1 VIPILL
7 VLLFALGAWFAHE
20 AWTTPVNDAE
30 KIAAP
35 SRSWRRV
42 QEFLHRAGLHDV
54 TPRDFVLF
62 SLGAGAL
69 AGAATQLIMGWPLVS
84 LVAAGL
90 GAGLPFLWYANREDS
105 RRARVQA
112 ELADAMGLLRDSI
125 RAGGDVAQ
133 GLIALATYG
142 PALLKPEF
150 QRAVQLMAHGSTLR
164 DALLGMRERLA
175 DPVFDTCVATL
186 LLNEKLGSPQLTP
199 VLSELAQAVRDEL
212 RVQADLRAQRTR
224 VVLSARV
231 IAAIPLVLLI
241 AIRAVS
247 THYLDLFDSFEGQL
261 VLGACTV
268 SVVIGYQVMRWTS
281 RLPIDQRVLVQ

>member
-1 VIPILL
+1 M
-7 VLLFALGAWFAHE
+7 
-20 AWTTPVNDAE
+20 TP

-35 SRSWRRV
+35 SRRWRRV

-69 AGAATQLIMGWPLVS
+69 AGAASQLIMGWPLVS

-112 ELADAMGLLRDSI
+112 ELADAMSLLRDSI

>member
-1 VIPILL
+1 M
-7 VLLFALGAWFAHE
+7 
-20 AWTTPVNDAE
+20 
-30 KIAAP
+30 
-35 SRSWRRV
+35 
-42 QEFLHRAGLHDV
+42 

-142 PALLKPEF
+142 PALL
-150 QRAVQLMAHGSTLR
+150 RAGIPARGTAVGAWQHVARHALG
-164 DALLGMRERLA
+164 DARAARR
-175 DPVFDTCVATL
+175 PVFDTCVATL

-199 VLSELAQAVRDEL
+199 VLSELAQRSATNSVCRLIFAPSAPESCS
-212 RVQADLRAQRTR
+212 RPA
-224 VVLSARV
+224 LSQQ
-231 IAAIPLVLLI
+231 
-241 AIRAVS
+241 
-247 THYLDLFDSFEGQL
+247 F
-261 VLGACTV
+261 
-268 SVVIGYQVMRWTS
+268 RWFC
-281 RLPIDQRVLVQ
+281 

>member
-1 VIPILL
+1 MIPILL
-7 VLLFALGAWFAHE
+7 VGLFALGVWFTHE
-20 AWTTPVNDAE
+20 AWTSPVSE
-30 KIAAP
+30 EVSSP
-35 SRSWRRV
+35 PRRLRRV

-62 SLGAGAL
+62 SLGAGVL
-69 AGAATQLIMGWPLVS
+69 VGGASQLIMSWPLVS
-84 LVAAGL
+84 VVAAGL
-90 GAGLPFLWYANREDS
+90 GAGLPFLWYASRADG

-112 ELADAMGLLRDSI
+112 ELADAMSLLRDSI

-133 GLIALATYG
+133 GLVALATYG

-164 DALLGMRERLA
+164 EALVGMRERLA

-186 LLNEKLGSPQLTP
+186 LLNEMLGSPQLTP

-212 RVQADLRAQRTR
+212 RVQADIRAQRAR

-231 IAAIPLVLLI
+231 IAAIPFVMLL
-241 AIRAVS
+241 AVRALS
-247 THYLDLFDSFEGQL
+247 PHYLRLFDSVEGQL
-261 VLGACTV
+261 ILGACTA
-268 SVVIGYQVMRWTS
+268 SVVIGYQAMRWTS
-281 RLPIDQRVLVQ
+281 RLPVEQRVLVQ